1 MNKMYSQEVGSAS
14 GILMPILYRTN
25 NNNIK
30 AFFQASWDRL
40 DMKPNRKE
48 NQNKKKERKI
58 K

>member
-1 MNKMYSQEVGSAS
+1 MYSQEVGSAS

-25 NNNIK
+25 NNNVK

-40 DMKPNRKE
+40 DMKPKRKE
-48 NQNKKKERKI
+48 NQNKKKERKR